1 MVPQECFD
9 NLPEL
14 LLFSDLDAENLKP
27 HFSLLHCP
35 YPYGVDHNLR
45 IPIPLIEPEA
55 QDLTRA
61 GQDIGAR

>member
-14 LLFSDLDAENLKP
+14 LLFSVLDAENLKP
-27 HFSLLHCP
+27 HFLLLHCP
-35 YPYGVDHNLR
+35 YPCGIDHNLR